1 MTTINEKW
9 METCGRTTAAF
20 PESWSFERKSIYS
33 MSTAVKNLQHFNTIT
48 FPYPCIRIFEFTRSK
63 LGRLPAYP
71 RLLKL
76 GKERKDACYPLGN
89 DVRKAIQDGFPL
101 WLQTFAEVRDCDI
114 LHPGFLMPVVPF
126 TKETLPTT
134 SIPSLSAL
142 HGHVSAIFTGAFFH
156 LFNEEQ
162 QELIV
167 RTLAGLLSPEPGSLV
182 LGVQGG
188 INVLLFAGELEG
200 IMLWEGIFGKGSV
213 EVEARVRREVGGGS
227 FFDMY
232 PGNKDPYHVL
242 ERSVTRL

>member
-1 MTTINEKW
+1 MTTPGAISGAPSEL
-9 METCGRTTAAF
+9 
-20 PESWSFERKSIYS
+20 S
-33 MSTAVKNLQHFNTIT
+33 QT

-76 GKERKDACYPLGN
+76 GKERKDACYPRRLVLLFWQRCSKGHTRWVPTLAT
-89 DVRKAIQDGFPL
+89 DLRRG
-101 WLQTFAEVRDCDI
+101 DI

-134 SIPSLSAL
+134 SIPSLSTL

-167 RTLAGLLSPEPGSLV
+167 RTLAGLLSPEPVPLV

-188 INVLLFAGELEG
+188 ISSSKGISGTTGHNYQMFCYSPESWKELCYG
-200 IMLWEGIFGKGSV
+200 RGYSGRGALRW
-213 EVEARVRREVGGGS
+213 R
-227 FFDMY
+227 
-232 PGNKDPYHVL
+232 L
-242 ERSVTRL
+242 E

>member
-1 MTTINEKW
+1 MTTINKKRIIAVQ
-9 METCGRTTAAF
+9 MKAF
-20 PESWSFERKSIYS
+20 ALR
-33 MSTAVKNLQHFNTIT
+33 
-48 FPYPCIRIFEFTRSK
+48 FPDPCIRIFKFTRLK
-63 LGRLPAYP
+63 LGQLPAYP

-76 GKERKDACYPLGN
+76 GKERKDAILVDLCCCFGN
-89 DVRKAIQDGFPL
+89 DVRKAIQDGLPL

-142 HGHVSAIFTGAFFH
+142 HGYVSAVFTGAFFH

-167 RTLAGLLSPEPGSLV
+167 RMLAGLLSPEPGSLV

-188 INVLLFAGELEG
+188 ISSSKG
-200 IMLWEGIFGKGSV
+200 ISGTTGHNYQMFCYSSQSWKELWEGIFGKGNI
-213 EVEARVRREVGGGS
+213 EVEAQVRKEVGGDS

-232 PGNKDPYHVL
+232 PGNKDPYYVT
-242 ERSVTRL
+242 EWSVTRV